1 MSDPMNPSANPR
13 MNPKWRAYLI
23 AMLAIAVFIAAL
35 YVPVL
40 RRRLSQAKDVPA
52 VSEEQARRELTQPS
66 TTNPNSPVTKAKLF
80 WSAGARDGSLMPVS
94 VDLPLAMDPAAR
106 AKQVLNTLLAGPIDA
121 ELRTLPPDAVLLAFY
136 MLPDGTAIADFSEAM
151 ATSTPSGIQSEQ
163 MAVDSISKT
172 LEANV
177 PQVKWLKIL
186 IHGQEVDTLAGHLDL
201 TRTFLVNAKAT
212 AMPQN
217 SPTQR
222 SLGAS
227 PDSSNPLAPQ
237 GKDASSAAGIVGA
250 KKPAAS
256 QKLTPGST
264 PGKLAPPAK
273 NQ

>member
-1 MSDPMNPSANPR
+1 MTPR
-13 MNPKWRAYLI
+13 WRTYLI
-23 AMLAIAVFIAAL
+23 GMLAIAVFIAAL

-40 RRRLSQAKDVPA
+40 RRRLHQAKDVPT
-52 VSEEQARRELTQPS
+52 VSEEQARRELTQTSP
-66 TTNPNSPVTKAKLF
+66 TNPNSPVTKAKLF

-163 MAVDSISKT
+163 MAVDSIAKT
-172 LEANV
+172 LETNV

-201 TRTFLVNAKAT
+201 TRTFLVNAKAVPMT
-212 AMPQN
+212 AASAPPADSAKPPASAAPGGKTAAAAAAPSKSAAKQQTLT
-217 SPTQR
+217 P
-222 SLGAS
+222 AS
-227 PDSSNPLAPQ
+227 P
-237 GKDASSAAGIVGA
+237 
-250 KKPAAS
+250 
-256 QKLTPGST
+256 
-264 PGKLAPPAK
+264 PGKLTQPVKKP
-273 NQ
+273 

>member
-1 MSDPMNPSANPR
+1 MNPPSNPR
-13 MNPKWRAYLI
+13 WRVYLI

-40 RRRLSQAKDVPA
+40 RRRLHQAKDVTT

-66 TTNPNSPVTKAKLF
+66 PASHNGPVMKAKLF

-94 VDLPLAMDPAAR
+94 VDLPLAMDPAPR
-106 AKQVLNTLLAGPIDA
+106 GKQVLNTLLAGPIDA

-136 MLPDGTAIADFSEAM
+136 MLPDGTAVADFSEAM

-163 MAVDSISKT
+163 MAVDSIAKT

-212 AMPQN
+212 PMPQ
-217 SPTQR
+217 SAPTQKSQGT
-222 SLGAS
+222 SLT
-227 PDSSNPLAPQ
+227 DSTNPLAPPLK
-237 GKDASSAAGIVGA
+237 GGAGSSSIVGA
-250 KKPAAS
+250 KKPASAS
-256 QKLTPGST
+256 PKLTPGSA
-264 PGKLAPPAK
+264 PGKLTPPAK
-273 NQ
+273 NP